1 MAAVVVLGL
10 GGTALGAS
18 SGNVGECSAKAN
30 FGCSSWEGGDRLNCN
45 DPNKGIMDWVA
56 RPVRSDNYVV
66 EVDREDYVRVP
77 GEYLDVSRANRCR
90 PPRRSGRL
98 WSTTLRATF
107 TTTTRRQDRRSGSV
121 RWGRASKFCE
131 NSFHIC
137 SSLPSHLVSSPKT
150 RAAANSAIYTSWA
163 ATPVRSHTTSCPVLA
178 AYSVL
183 PSFSADTT
191 LPSSTVQAGT
201 ASRKDRSPNFR
212 HCSSE
217 STTIRSAL
225 ARISFA
231 TSFLPMPSCGC
242 GGGEGMWG
250 EGG

>member
-137 SSLPSHLVSSPKT
+137 SSLPSHLVSSPKDT
-150 RAAANSAIYTSWA
+150 RSGKLCHI
-163 ATPVRSHTTSCPVLA
+163 HVLGRDTREVA
-178 AYSVL
+178 HDELPGPGSVL
-183 PSFSADTT
+183 CAALLLRGHDLAQLYGAGRDRVEEGQVAK
-191 LPSSTVQAGT
+191 LP
-201 ASRKDRSPNFR
+201 
-212 HCSSE
+212 
-217 STTIRSAL
+217 AL
-225 ARISFA
+225 
-231 TSFLPMPSCGC
+231 L
-242 GGGEGMWG
+242 E
-250 EGG
+250 